1 MGLDGSD
8 ISIYRPVFN
17 LSFMSKV
24 IEQCSTAQLN
34 EYLLTNDL
42 MPRLQSAYR
51 KQHSTE
57 TALLRVWSDTLNA
70 ADTQVTRLA
79 TCTCLQHSTAL
90 ITISCCSGWN
100 MALVCRTL
108 CCYGSIRSCPTE
120 HSKWPMEANCRHLNR
135 CCSAKRRALF

>member
-1 MGLDGSD
+1 
-8 ISIYRPVFN
+8 
-17 LSFMSKV
+17 MSKV

-120 HSKWPMEANCRHLNR
+120 HSKWLMEANFDI
-135 CCSAKRRALF
+135 STAVVRRTAGLCFRAFAVHSVHRRTRTGVHMA